1 MVSHTTSPQEMY
13 LHPMTEL
20 SGQLAQLE
28 VLLAP
33 SSFWSGQHSP
43 WPGCEVPPVQGQA
56 CAGQGLGQACPADDH
71 QLPRGGGPAHS
82 PGGGEE

>member
-1 MVSHTTSPQEMY
+1 MVGEYKLLRMMFDSGCFSVGRPVWGVPVRGVRPQEMY
-13 LHPMTEL
+13 LHPLTEL

-43 WPGCEVPPVQGQA
+43 WPGCEGL
-56 CAGQGLGQACPADDH
+56 CRTRAGAGWPC
-71 QLPRGGGPAHS
+71 R
-82 PGGGEE
+82 